1 MRVFPA
7 IFYTS
12 ILEHM
17 KKLHI
22 LIIIVVLVCV
32 LLGFGIIHG
41 FHDYPTQV
49 IHSDQPNDSYLEAL
63 MKWRGYE
70 GKKVSPP
77 NPNLMESQRLT
88 NRLKSNNYFTQP
100 ATPTIKAPSIDVE
113 DNSYSY
119 KDYMVLIIFAFILL
133 FCVGVFSETKQL
145 PNSVKTY
152 NYNNTPRVSY
162 RSR

>member
-1 MRVFPA
+1 
-7 IFYTS
+7 
-12 ILEHM
+12 M
-17 KKLHI
+17 KKLYI
-22 LIIIVVLVCV
+22 LVILVVVICV
-32 LLGFGIIHG
+32 LLGSGIIHG

-77 NPNLMESQRLT
+77 NPNLMEYERLT

-100 ATPTIKAPSIDVE
+100 ATPTIKAPSIDIE
-113 DNSYSY
+113 DTSFFYR
-119 KDYMVLIIFAFILL
+119 DYIILIIVAALL
-133 FCVGVFSETKQL
+133 LIFTGIFLAGNQSS
-145 PNSVKTY
+145 NSVRTY

>member
-1 MRVFPA
+1 
-7 IFYTS
+7 
-12 ILEHM
+12 
-17 KKLHI
+17 
-22 LIIIVVLVCV
+22 
-32 LLGFGIIHG
+32 
-41 FHDYPTQV
+41 
-49 IHSDQPNDSYLEAL
+49 

-100 ATPTIKAPSIDVE
+100 ATPSIKAPSIDVE

>member
-1 MRVFPA
+1 
-7 IFYTS
+7 
-12 ILEHM
+12 M
-17 KKLHI
+17 KKLYI
-22 LIIIVVLVCV
+22 LVIVVVVICV
-32 LLGFGIIHG
+32 LLGSGIIHG

-88 NRLKSNNYFTQP
+88 NRLKSNNYYSQP

-133 FCVGVFSETKQL
+133 FCIGVFSETKQV
-145 PNSVKTY
+145 PNSVRTY

>member
-1 MRVFPA
+1 MFRPWVRRVFPA
-7 IFYTS
+7 IFYTH

-63 MKWRGYE
+63 MIQLG
-70 GKKVSPP
+70 
-77 NPNLMESQRLT
+77 M
-88 NRLKSNNYFTQP
+88 
-100 ATPTIKAPSIDVE
+100 ID
-113 DNSYSY
+113 
-119 KDYMVLIIFAFILL
+119 KH
-133 FCVGVFSETKQL
+133 
-145 PNSVKTY
+145 
-152 NYNNTPRVSY
+152 
-162 RSR
+162 